1 MNVFGYS
8 LVRTADYKELM
19 TAYSRVVELK
29 EGYRRICIDLRSEL
43 AKRNG
48 DLAWQGKNAEL
59 ATELGYLRQRIG
71 ELYAAFHSMEVPID
85 QVIVQLD
92 MLAAEAKNG

>member
-1 MNVFGYS
+1 MNAFGYS

-29 EGYRRICIDLRSEL
+29 EGYRRICTDLRTEL
-43 AKRNG
+43 AKRNCEESNAKL
-48 DLAWQGKNAEL
+48 DL
-59 ATELGYLRQRIG
+59 LRQRIG
-71 ELYAAFHSMEVPID
+71 ELYAAFHSMEFPID

-92 MLAAEAKNG
+92 MLAEEAKNG